1 MRLALV
7 AAMQVLPAR
16 QRAVLLLREV
26 QDRAQRR
33 RGAQDEQGLD
43 MRATTALADQAWG
56 GQALG

>member
-1 MRLALV
+1 VRV
-7 AAMQVLPAR
+7 
-16 QRAVLLLREV
+16 E

-56 GQALG
+56 EQALG